1 MSNQYYTTS
10 QAYYEGAHVIYL
22 SFLKPRWPSVE
33 FVTGRSRGIS
43 CLNDRNLVAICLWL
57 IMSYLLSIVLYPL
70 LLLVTAPLL
79 VFALFTTVAASV
91 TLLLRVM
98 LVYADLA
105 AALVKSQL
113 LYHHP
118 STSTSPHDP
127 AKSSRASGQSSRRQ
141 SSGSKSAE
149 STGLGIYSAGTMHRD
164 FEGVG
169 GWRIPNTES
178 EDILWT
184 SMNARLELP
193 AFINGPSGHHR
204 RAMTSGGVSA
214 TVRTPM
220 PFQQQGKISPMA
232 RPSDTMYQED
242 YFVNRHASRS
252 TTALG
257 ITNSSQSLQ

>member
-1 MSNQYYTTS
+1 MS
-10 QAYYEGAHVIYL
+10 H
-22 SFLKPRWPSVE
+22 
-33 FVTGRSRGIS
+33 
-43 CLNDRNLVAICLWL
+43 LV
-57 IMSYLLSIVLYPL
+57 SILLYPL

-91 TLLLRVM
+91 TLLFRVL

-113 LYHHP
+113 LYNHP
-118 STSTSPHDP
+118 STSTSPHAL

-141 SSGSKSAE
+141 SSGSRSAE

-169 GWRIPNTES
+169 GWRIPNTEG

-193 AFINGPSGHHR
+193 AFTDGHFRHHR
-204 RAMTSGGVSA
+204 RAMTSVGLSA
-214 TVRTPM
+214 TARTPM
-220 PFQQQGKISPMA
+220 PFQHQGKTSPMA
-232 RPSDTMYQED
+232 RPSDMMSQEE
-242 YFVNRHASRS
+242 YFVSRHASES
-252 TTALG
+252 NTALG
-257 ITNSSQSLQ
+257 ITGSSLSLQ